1 MYLNLARE
9 TPAVPASS
17 GAGCSRRPSCFSCR
31 ALSDFPLRHAT
42 LVLGILLLALRHRHS
57 GNCRDL
63 RTCTRRCGLWFGS
76 RSDTAAS
83 TEDPP
88 AAQAY
93 PRGACE
99 TPPPPASAPYLL
111 PRIVG
116 SPRMPHRGASVRR
129 GAGRHA
135 VLPSLDGA
143 QGRMGLC
150 LAHLLPQNASVA
162 SAPRSCDSGCYRL
175 AICLEGP

>member
-31 ALSDFPLRHAT
+31 ALSDFPLRRAT

-63 RTCTRRCGLWFGS
+63 RTCTRRCGLWLGS
-76 RSDTAAS
+76 RSATAAS

-88 AAQAY
+88 AAPAY
-93 PRGACE
+93 PRGACVP
-99 TPPPPASAPYLL
+99 PPPPASCPYLF
-111 PRIVG
+111 PPVVASHRTT
-116 SPRMPHRGASVRR
+116 HRGA
-129 GAGRHA
+129 
-135 VLPSLDGA
+135 
-143 QGRMGLC
+143 
-150 LAHLLPQNASVA
+150 
-162 SAPRSCDSGCYRL
+162 
-175 AICLEGP
+175 